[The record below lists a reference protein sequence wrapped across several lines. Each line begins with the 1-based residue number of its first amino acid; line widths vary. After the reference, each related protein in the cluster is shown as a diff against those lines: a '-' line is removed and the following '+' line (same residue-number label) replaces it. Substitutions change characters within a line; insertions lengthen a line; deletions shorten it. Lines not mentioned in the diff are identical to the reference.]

1 MNDTIPAIDVTELK
15 VADDGGAVAPVPP
28 DPLPEPL
35 AEPRPEP
42 RPDLREAM
50 LSGRF
55 LGSKDQAIQDALVA
69 FLAADAGQALAIWL
83 PEEFTGSS
91 DDVRGLLD
99 RDIVEIDALL
109 SEQVDAILHSDRM
122 RRLEGTW
129 RGLAWLVG
137 GVESGSRIK
146 TKILN
151 VSWSEICRDLE
162 RAVEFDQSNL
172 FRKVYEEEF
181 GMPGGEPYG
190 LLVIDHDIR
199 HRPGPTSRTD
209 DVNALAHLAGVAAA
223 AFCPTFVGAHPV
235 LLEVD
240 DFAELGTVTD
250 IAGPLRN
257 ADHARW
263 RNLTNRV
270 DTRFLG
276 ITLPRL
282 LARPPWEDDGTRA
295 DGFRYAEY
303 APEAKDRVWMSAGY
317 AFAQVCSRAF
327 AQSMWPGDTRGADL
341 DRLGGGIVDDTP
353 IEPYRTDP
361 PGVWNRV
368 AVEIIWND
376 RQERELLDAGLIP
389 LAAIPNTDDLVF
401 GAARSPLVPQR
412 FTGNNADVANANA
425 RLSNQINTIMC
436 ASRFAHYIK
445 MLGRQMVGS
454 FKTAEEIESSLDGWI
469 KQFVRANA
477 PYDIRPRYP
486 LIAGKVTVSEL
497 VGKPGSFGCT
507 VFLQPHYQIDDV
519 AASFQLVTDLSGR

>member
-1 MNDTIPAIDVTELK
+1 VNDSNSAIEEIITLAVPP
-15 VADDGGAVAPVPP
+15 DGGAATAAP
-28 DPLPEPL
+28 EQ
-35 AEPRPEP
+35 P
-42 RPDLREAM
+42 RPDLRAAI

-55 LGSKDQAIQDALVA
+55 LGLQDRAIEDALTE
-69 FLAADAGQALAIWL
+69 FLADDNDAALALWI
-83 PEEFTGSS
+83 PEGWTGSA

-99 RDIVEIDALL
+99 RDIVAIDAML
-109 SEQVDAILHSDRM
+109 SEQLDAILHHDRL

-137 GVESGSRIK
+137 GIESGSRLK

-151 VSWSEICRDLE
+151 IGWAEICRDLE

-190 LLVIDHDIR
+190 LMIVDHDVR
-199 HRPGPTSRTD
+199 HRAGPTSRTD
-209 DVNALAHLAGVAAA
+209 DVSALAALAGVAAA
-223 AFCPTFVGAHPV
+223 AFCPTIVGASPV

-240 DFAELGTVTD
+240 DFADLATVTD
-250 IAGPLRN
+250 IASPLRN

-263 RNLTNRV
+263 RNLTTRV

-295 DGFRYAEY
+295 DQFRYKEY
-303 APEAKDRVWMSAGY
+303 APEAKDRVWMTAGF
-317 AFAQVCSRAF
+317 AFGQVVARAF
-327 AQSMWPGDTRGADL
+327 AQSAWPGDTRGADV
-341 DRLGGGIVDDTP
+341 DRLGGGIVDEMP
-353 IEPYRTDP
+353 VEPFRTDP
-361 PGVWNRV
+361 DSVWIRKP
-368 AVEIIWND
+368 VEIVWND

-389 LAAIPNTDDLVF
+389 LASIPHCDELVF

-412 FTGNNADVANANA
+412 FTGNNADAANANA

-436 ASRFAHYIK
+436 ASRFAHYVK

-454 FKTAEEIESSLDGWI
+454 FKTAEEIEDALDTWI
-469 KQFVRANA
+469 KQYVRSNA
-477 PYDIRPRYP
+477 PYETRARYP
-486 LIAGKVTVSEL
+486 LIAGKVTVHEL
-497 VGKPGSFGCT
+497 PAKPGSFGCT
-507 VFLQPHYQIDDV
+507 VFLQPHYPIDDV
-519 AASFQLVTDLSGR
+519 AASFQLVTDLGGR